1 MKKISTLLISASVAS
16 SMFVSGCG
24 NSAELKKLQD
34 ENAQLKSQVESLTK
48 ENEDMKNKVAM
59 YVPVTNNKTNSQ
71 NKQQGDQPVAL
82 ANIEIGPDAGG
93 AAVKVS
99 LKNVSQKT
107 VDAIEFVVL
116 QFDNFGKPSNRFNDE
131 SYGNVTSVLTVQGSA
146 STGQSLS
153 GGWTLFNME
162 KSRKAKVVIK
172 QVHFTDGAVW
182 ENKSFEDEVNRERAS
197 Y

>member
-131 SYGNVTSVLTVQGSA
+131 SYGNVTSILTVQGSA